1 MESFTFSSKEKK
13 YSFILMGI
21 GLLLML
27 FGIFTNL
34 ENPTRIA
41 TAFMYNNVFFLMI
54 ALTAMFFIA
63 AHTVG
68 WGGWYILLRRISEG
82 MANYIYVGAILT
94 IIILALGMQ
103 SIYHWAQPGAAAHD
117 PLDLLAGKEPYLNVS
132 FFWIRTIVY
141 LALWCGFTWLLRK
154 NSLQNDLNPSIAL
167 YEKSKV
173 YAAGFL
179 FVFAISSSTASWD
192 YTMSVQPH
200 WYSTLWGW
208 YNFISAFVTSCAF
221 LSLFIM
227 YLKEQGYLKEVTD
240 EHLHDVGKFMFAFSI
255 AWAYLFFSQFMLIWY
270 ANIPEETGYFKLRA
284 EYYPLTMYITFALNF
299 IAPFFIL
306 ITRKAKR
313 TYGVMRVLACAI
325 IIGHWMDFYQMMMPA
340 ALKENHMAPA
350 SIGALE
356 IGIGLLLGGIFIYVV
371 FHSLSKAALKA
382 EGHPFFKESVLH
394 HT

>member
-13 YSFILMGI
+13 FSFILMGI
-21 GLLLML
+21 GLFLLV
-27 FGIFTNL
+27 FGLITNL
-34 ENPTRIA
+34 DNPTRIA
-41 TAFMYNNVFFLMI
+41 TAFMYNNVFFLMV
-54 ALTAMFFIA
+54 ALTALFFIA

-82 MANYIYVGAILT
+82 MAEYIKWGCIFTLIT
-94 IIILALGMQ
+94 LGLGMGY
-103 SIYHWAQPGAAAHD
+103 IYHWTDPVAVAND
-117 PLDLLAGKEPYLNVS
+117 PLGLLEGKTPYLNTG
-132 FFWIRTIVY
+132 FFWIRVIVY
-141 LALWCGFTWLLRK
+141 FVLWSGFAYLLRR

-179 FVFAISSSTASWD
+179 FVFAITSSTSAWD
-192 YTMSVQPH
+192 FTMSVQPH

-227 YLKEQGYLKEVTD
+227 YMKEQGYLKEVTD

-270 ANIPEETGYFKLRA
+270 ANIPEETGYYKLRGD
-284 EYYPLTMYITFALNF
+284 YYPLTMYITFALNF

-306 ITRKAKR
+306 ITRAAKR
-313 TYGVMRVLACAI
+313 NYGVVKVLACAI
-325 IIGHWMDFYQMMMPA
+325 ILGHWMDFYQMMMPA
-340 ALKENHMAPA
+340 ALKENHLAPA

-356 IGIGLLLGGIFIYVV
+356 IGIGLTLLGIFVYVV
-371 FHSLSKAALKA
+371 FNALTKAALKA
-382 EGHPFFKESVLH
+382 EGHPFYKESVLH

>member
-13 YSFILMGI
+13 YSFILIGI

-27 FGIFTNL
+27 FGLFTNMG
-34 ENPTRIA
+34 NPTRIA

-54 ALTAMFFIA
+54 ALTALFFIA

-82 MANYIYVGAILT
+82 MANYIYVGSVLT
-94 IIILALGMQ
+94 FLTLLIGM
-103 SIYHWAQPGAAAHD
+103 SYIYHWTDPVAVAND
-117 PLDLLAGKEPYLNVS
+117 PLDLLEGKTPYLNTS
-132 FFWIRTIVY
+132 FFWIRAITYFV
-141 LALWCGFTWLLRK
+141 LWSAFAFLLRR
-154 NSLQNDLNPSIAL
+154 NSLQNDINPSIAL

-179 FVFAISSSTASWD
+179 FVFAITSSTASWD
-192 YTMSVQPH
+192 FTMSVQPH

-208 YNFISAFVTSCAF
+208 YNFISAFVTSCAI

-227 YLKEQGYLKEVTD
+227 YLKEQGYLKEVTE

-270 ANIPEETGYFKLRA
+270 ANIPEETGYYMLRA
-284 EYYPLTMYITFALNF
+284 EHYPLTMYIAFALNF

-306 ITRKAKR
+306 ITKAAKR
-313 TYGVMRVLACAI
+313 NYTVMRVLAGCI
-325 IIGHWMDFYQMMMPA
+325 IVGHWMDFYQMMMPA
-340 ALKENHMAPA
+340 AL
-350 SIGALE
+350 
-356 IGIGLLLGGIFIYVV
+356 
-371 FHSLSKAALKA
+371 
-382 EGHPFFKESVLH
+382 
-394 HT
+394 

>member
-13 YSFILMGI
+13 YSFILIGI

-27 FGIFTNL
+27 FGIFTNSG
-34 ENPTRIA
+34 NPTRIA

-54 ALTAMFFIA
+54 ALTALFFIA

-68 WGGWYILLRRISEG
+68 WGGWYIILRRVSEA
-82 MANYIYVGAILT
+82 MANYIYVGAVFT
-94 IIILALGMQ
+94 VIILAFGMQ

-117 PLDLLAGKEPYLNVS
+117 PLNLLAGKEPYLNVS

-141 LALWCGFTWLLRK
+141 VTLWSLFTWLLRK
-154 NSLQNDLNPSIAL
+154 NSLANDLNPSIAL

-208 YNFISAFVTSCAF
+208 YNFISAFVTSCAI

-227 YLKEQGYLKEVTD
+227 YLKDQGYLTEVTD
-240 EHLHDVGKFMFAFSI
+240 EHLHDIGKFMFAFSI

-270 ANIPEETGYFKLRA
+270 ANIPEETGYYLLRGQN
-284 EYYPLTMYITFALNF
+284 YPLTMYIAFALNF

-306 ITRKAKR
+306 ITKAAKR
-313 TYGVMRVLACAI
+313 NYTVMRVLACAI

-340 ALKENHMAPA
+340 ALKENGVAFS

-356 IGIGLLLGGIFIYVV
+356 IGIGLFFAGLFVYVV
-371 FHSLSKAALKA
+371 FHSLSKASLKA
-382 EGHPFFKESVLH
+382 EGHPFYRESILH